1 MRNHLAKN
9 YKTALDSLTVYR
21 GILKNPLIKKLY
33 ILLEKLCAVGEDF
46 DALLIEY
53 NNFFY
58 HLSQADEYRNFKH
71 YVITCVL
78 YDENAFTRIA
88 EKHSFADIDIPLL
101 RTVENDLENLHKVA
115 MLSSR
120 ELKNII
126 LSGYAAKYNS
136 EKNTAEKLP
145 EWDSS
150 LNSVRDGRLNIYQ
163 ILDQNQSWA
172 NCIKALA
179 EFHRANGAGN
189 FARYAGFIWEEQS
202 DFHGLKGL
210 ASTDPVRL
218 SDLVG
223 YNAERQ
229 VVLDNTM
236 FFLKGHPA
244 NNVLLYGDRGTGKSS
259 TVKALLNEFAAQG
272 LRIIEIPKKYLEDY
286 PKIIRLIRNRPQKF
300 ILFIDDLSFEDSEES
315 FTALKA
321 VLEGGLES
329 KPVNAVIYATSNR
342 RHLVKEKFSE
352 RAGLSSGN
360 NDEVRAADT
369 LQEKLSLADRFGI
382 AVTFSTPDQKKYL
395 EIVEGLASIRNIDI
409 DSKTLRD
416 EALIWEMEHNG
427 RSPRTAR
434 QFIDWLEAKIK
445 GDDGE

>member
-1 MRNHLAKN
+1 MQNDLAKN

-21 GILKNPLIKKLY
+21 GILNKPLVKKLY
-33 ILLEKLCAVGEDF
+33 TLLGRLCMVEEDF
-46 DALLIEY
+46 DALLNEY
-53 NNFFY
+53 NDFFY
-58 HLSQADEYRNFKH
+58 HLSQVDDYRNFKH

-78 YDENAFTRIA
+78 YDENAFTRIVA
-88 EKHSFADIDIPLL
+88 KQNFADIDTLL
-101 RTVENDLENLHKVA
+101 LQTVENDLENLHKVA

-120 ELKNII
+120 EMKDII
-126 LSGYAAKYNS
+126 LGGYAAISSS
-136 EKNTAEKLP
+136 EKSITEKLP
-145 EWDSS
+145 EWNNGLSDT
-150 LNSVRDGRLNIYQ
+150 RDGLSEIYHS
-163 ILDQNQSWA
+163 LDQEQCWA
-172 NCIKALA
+172 KCIAALA
-179 EFHRANGAGN
+179 KFHRANGSGD
-189 FARYAGFIWEEQS
+189 FARYKGFVWEKNSE
-202 DFHGLKGL
+202 FYGLKGL
-210 ASTDPVRL
+210 ESTDPIRL

-229 VVLDNTM
+229 AVLDNTK
-236 FFLKGHPA
+236 FFLKGYPA

-259 TVKALLNEFAAQG
+259 TVKALLNEFFAQG

-286 PKIIRLIRNRPQKF
+286 PKIIRLIRNKPQKF
-300 ILFIDDLSFEDSEES
+300 ILFVDDLTFEDSEES

-329 KPVNAVIYATSNR
+329 RPVNTVIYATSNR

-352 RAGLSSGN
+352 RAGLSFGD

-382 AVTFSTPDQKKYL
+382 TVIFSSPDKKKYL
-395 EIVEGLASIRNIDI
+395 EIVEVLASIRNIEI
-409 DSKTLRD
+409 DAKTLHN
-416 EALIWEMEHNG
+416 EALMWEMEHNG

-445 GDDGE
+445 GIAVE